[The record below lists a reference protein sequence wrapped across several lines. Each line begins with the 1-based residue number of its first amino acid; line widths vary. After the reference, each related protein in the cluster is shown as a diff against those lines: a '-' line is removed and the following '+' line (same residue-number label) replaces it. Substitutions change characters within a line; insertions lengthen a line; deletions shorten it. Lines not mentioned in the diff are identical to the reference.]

1 MSTALNN
8 TAIELFFSYSHRDE
22 MLRDELAKHL
32 SILKRKGVI
41 TAWHD
46 RQITAGS
53 EWAGA
58 IDDHLNSARVILLL
72 ISADFL
78 ASDYCWD
85 IELRRAIERHE
96 AGEAGVIPIIL
107 KPVDW
112 GGALFSKLQALPKNA
127 QPVTSWANADE
138 AFLDVA
144 KGIRRAVEAI
154 VQAKPTAS
162 VADASPAVMASSA
175 PSSPVSTDGLT
186 SHQRRRLED
195 DLASQQQEYDLLN
208 RKLKNLRQARAIETD
223 VAVKLKLDVQIEAA
237 TADLETVEQ
246 RLDQLESQLR

>member
-1 MSTALNN
+1 MSSESKG
-8 TAIELFFSYSHRDE
+8 AIEVFFSYSHRDE
-22 MLRDELAKHL
+22 TLRDELAKHL
-32 SILKRKGVI
+32 SILKRQGVI

-85 IELRRAIERHE
+85 VELKRAIERHE
-96 AGEAGVIPIIL
+96 AGDACVIPIIL

-112 GGALFSKLQALPKNA
+112 SGAPFSKLQALPKNA
-127 QPVTSWANADE
+127 QPVTSWANPDE

-162 VADASPAVMASSA
+162 VVDTSSA
-175 PSSPVSTDGLT
+175 VNTISASTPSAVALT
-186 SHQRRRLED
+186 SRQRRRLED
-195 DLASQQQEYDLLN
+195 DLASQQQEYDLLS
-208 RKLKNLRQARAIETD
+208 RKLKSLRQARAIETD
-223 VAVKLKLDVQIEAA
+223 VAVKLKLDVQIEET
-237 TADLETVEQ
+237 TADLEKVEQ
-246 RLDQLESQLR
+246 QLDYLERQLR